1 MDETK
6 HQLTRSEVI
15 VLGFLL
21 DMPTHGYDLR
31 QRLEETK
38 INEWGGIN
46 IRSLYAILK
55 KLEKKE
61 LIKYYEERVE
71 NAPPRKIYQTTEC
84 GVEAFRLSLM
94 EYAKLLT
101 EIPIHPFMLFLFF
114 MDHIKEEDAKR
125 KFIEEIGLIK
135 CKNAFLK
142 NTISNIKQMKI
153 PKNKIMVPQMGY
165 EMSKKALEVLD
176 NFYKDLF
183 EKNGG
188 KNEEI
193 N

>member
-1 MDETK
+1 MNEAK
-6 HQLTRSEVI
+6 FKLTRSEII

-21 DMPTHGYDLR
+21 DLPTHGYDLR

-71 NAPPRKIYQTTEC
+71 NAPPRKIYQTTEK
-84 GVEAFRLSLM
+84 GAEVFRTSLM
-94 EYAKLLT
+94 GYAKLVA
-101 EIPIHPFMLFLFF
+101 EIPVHPFMLFLFF
-114 MDHIKEEDAKR
+114 MDHMKEEDAKR

-142 NTISNIKQMKI
+142 NTINNIKQKGI

-165 EMSKKALEVLD
+165 EMSTRALEVLD

-188 KNEEI
+188 ENEEI